1 MFQNR
6 SKILVKRRER
16 DLHDV
21 FQRLSILRRLRHEL
35 KTLQAAIEESRD
47 GAEVLSFLE
56 LAIFPSRAFAPA
68 PNLLPRRHYPPR
80 PCPRPPDTPPLPP
93 PSHSLKTPRPP
104 PGRRAILRRRPKTPA
119 ATPSSPAPASPTPQ
133 T

>member
-1 MFQNR
+1 MSLIRPGNDVCLRHSAAAEVNLNPTIPLIISPMQTSLPIEILLSRLYSEPRRPRRLHDRGPCPFLERMFQNR

-47 GAEVLSFLE
+47 CTEVFSFLE
-56 LAIFPSRAFAPA
+56 LAIFPSA
-68 PNLLPRRHYPPR
+68 
-80 PCPRPPDTPPLPP
+80 
-93 PSHSLKTPRPP
+93 
-104 PGRRAILRRRPKTPA
+104 
-119 ATPSSPAPASPTPQ
+119 Q
-133 T
+133 